1 MFLLVFDQERLI
13 KCDQN
18 IQLYGQKIYDLTNEL
33 HGQVNSIGAHKA
45 EVRTQV
51 ESVTLRVER
60 LERDM
65 EYVQNRLP
73 HQTQVDMEDA
83 LLNQQVKEAKKLKKN
98 TTVNIGTGTCI

>member
-1 MFLLVFDQERLI
+1 MFLMMFVQERLI

-18 IQLYGQKIYDLTNEL
+18 IQLYGQKIYDLTNKV
-33 HGQVNSIGAHKA
+33 HGQVNNIGAHKA

-65 EYVQNRLP
+65 EYVQSRLP
-73 HQTQVDMEDA
+73 HQTQMDMEDT
-83 LLNQQVKEAKKLKKN
+83 LLEQQVKEAQKLKKN
-98 TTVNIGTGTCI
+98 TKVNIGTGTCI